1 MSTLSIERDTEVLI
15 DTQLRNL
22 GWSSNPRA
30 RDRNVYQQRVKTEA
44 QRRNLH
50 GKRPDYVLY
59 PSMGNDP
66 IAVIE
71 AKRPGRNIQEALGQG
86 IEYAK
91 ALEAP
96 IVFATDGV
104 FTKTMHVKFD
114 RPLVLNGEEVDELI
128 REALALRFLSSNEVN
143 TLNKRVIKSRSEL
156 ISVFERVN
164 DLLREEG
171 LQQGLERF
179 TEFSNILFLK
189 VLSEVEDGKEATGQP
204 SSIDHVYRWN
214 YFKEKKGTELLSYV
228 GDTVLKWFSSE
239 YKDESLFRG
248 LKIRHP
254 DNLREIIRLLDDLQ
268 LTDINADVKGD
279 AFEYFIRS
287 YSASNPSDLGEIFTP
302 RHIVKTLVKLVNPQ
316 IGETIYDPFCG
327 TGGMLIVAFKHIM
340 ANMAHT
346 EVNQKRLREST
357 LYGRELTRTA
367 SIAKMNMILAG
378 DGHNNI
384 ERLDSLA
391 NPVDDKFDL
400 VITNYP
406 FAQKTRY
413 GEKYS
418 VPSRNGDLVCPQHC
432 FRSLKRGGRMA
443 IIAPDGFLSN
453 KNDRS
458 FGSVRRLLLENSTL
472 KSVISL
478 PRGAFEPYNRT
489 KASILYLTDV
499 RISKTKDHY
508 WFFNVQNDGYT
519 LDRKRRKVEGI
530 NDLEL
535 VLSEKELDI
544 QPQDYATKI
553 GVSKIEIGEVANNQ
567 YVLTAGP
574 YIRMNESFAPGTTE
588 LTFGDLLEI
597 SGKDRVGN
605 LDLPIMSITMND
617 GLIDQG
623 DKFRKRIASS
633 DIAHYKK
640 AYRNELVVGFPID
653 EGVLGFQTKYDA
665 AAVSP
670 AYKIWKLRRSKTNM
684 TFLELLLR
692 SLKMREVYKQLMQ
705 GAVDRRRSIPDDIFL
720 TIKVPLPNRQAQK
733 RIIAIHRAMEKKKS
747 QIKGLARNIQEEI
760 STLWE

>member
-1 MSTLSIERDTEVLI
+1 M
-15 DTQLRNL
+15 
-22 GWSSNPRA
+22 
-30 RDRNVYQQRVKTEA
+30 
-44 QRRNLH
+44 
-50 GKRPDYVLY
+50 
-59 PSMGNDP
+59 
-66 IAVIE
+66 
-71 AKRPGRNIQEALGQG
+71 
-86 IEYAK
+86 
-91 ALEAP
+91 
-96 IVFATDGV
+96 
-104 FTKTMHVKFD
+104 
-114 RPLVLNGEEVDELI
+114 
-128 REALALRFLSSNEVN
+128 
-143 TLNKRVIKSRSEL
+143 
-156 ISVFERVN
+156 
-164 DLLREEG
+164 
-171 LQQGLERF
+171 
-179 TEFSNILFLK
+179 
-189 VLSEVEDGKEATGQP
+189 
-204 SSIDHVYRWN
+204 
-214 YFKEKKGTELLSYV
+214 
-228 GDTVLKWFSSE
+228 LKWFSSE